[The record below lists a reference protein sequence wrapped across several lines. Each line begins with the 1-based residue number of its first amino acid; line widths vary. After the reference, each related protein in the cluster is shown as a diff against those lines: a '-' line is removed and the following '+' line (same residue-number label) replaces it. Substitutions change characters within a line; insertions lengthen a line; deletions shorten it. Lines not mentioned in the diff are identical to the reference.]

1 VHKTHEEKKMK
12 FYLRLTMEGA
22 FPGSPDHE
30 TCEISESTYDELMK
44 KHKAAFKFTEKMKR
58 IVGEETQG

>member
-1 VHKTHEEKKMK
+1 MK